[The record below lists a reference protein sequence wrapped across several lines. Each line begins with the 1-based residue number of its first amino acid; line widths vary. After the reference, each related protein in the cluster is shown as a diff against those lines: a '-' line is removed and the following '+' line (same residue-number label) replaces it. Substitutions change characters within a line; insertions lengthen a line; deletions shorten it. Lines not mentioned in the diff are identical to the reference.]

1 MIEVKNIS
9 KHYEKHLVLDDIDL
23 ALPKEKMIA
32 FIGSNGAGKSTLLSI
47 IGRTIHQNDGNV
59 FLESIELSKWKNKE
73 LAKRIAILHQSN
85 SMTLRLS
92 VEELVSFGRFPH
104 SQGNLNDKDREKIE
118 EALNFME
125 LGNLR
130 HAYLDELSGGQRQMA
145 FIAMVIAQDSE
156 YIFLDEP
163 LNNLDMKHSVQI
175 MKILERLVRELHKT
189 VFVVIHDINF
199 VSYYSDYIIALK
211 NGKIVAKGNSE
222 DVLTTSVLKEV
233 YDIEIQIQKN
243 HGKTVCLYYD

>member
-1 MIEVKNIS
+1 MIQVKQLS
-9 KHYEKHLVLDDIDL
+9 KQYEQHIVLDKIDL
-23 ALPKEKMIA
+23 VLPKEQMIA

-47 IGRTIHQNDGNV
+47 IGRTLHQNQGQV
-59 FLESIELSKWKNKE
+59 FLESLELSKWKNKD

-104 SQGNLNDKDREKIE
+104 SQGNLNAEDWVKIE
-118 EALNFME
+118 EALSFME
-125 LGNLR
+125 LEKLR
-130 HAYLDELSGGQRQMA
+130 HSYLDELSGGQRQMA

-175 MKILERLVRELHKT
+175 MKILKRLVHELHKT

-211 NGKIVAKGNSE
+211 DGKIVAEGKSE
-222 DVLTTSVLKEV
+222 EVLTTSVLKEV

>member
-1 MIEVKNIS
+1 MIEVKQLS
-9 KHYEKHLVLDDIDL
+9 KQYEQHIVLDKIDL
-23 ALPKEKMIA
+23 VLPKEQMIA

-47 IGRTIHQNDGNV
+47 IGRTLHQNQGQV
-59 FLESIELSKWKNKE
+59 FLESLELSKWKNKD

-104 SQGNLNDKDREKIE
+104 SQGNLNAEDWVKIE
-118 EALNFME
+118 EALSFME
-125 LGNLR
+125 LEKLR
-130 HAYLDELSGGQRQMA
+130 HSYLDELSGGQRQMA

-175 MKILERLVRELHKT
+175 MKILKRLVHELHKT

-211 NGKIVAKGNSE
+211 DGKIVAEGKSE
-222 DVLTTSVLKEV
+222 EVLTTSVLKEV

>member
-1 MIEVKNIS
+1 MIQVKQLS
-9 KHYEKHLVLDDIDL
+9 KQYEQHIVLDKIDL
-23 ALPKEKMIA
+23 VLPKEQMIA

-47 IGRTIHQNDGNV
+47 IGRTLHQNQGQV
-59 FLESIELSKWKNKE
+59 FLESLELSKWKNKD

-104 SQGNLNDKDREKIE
+104 SQGNLNAEDWVKIE
-118 EALNFME
+118 EALSFME
-125 LGNLR
+125 LEKLR
-130 HAYLDELSGGQRQMA
+130 HSYLDELSGGQRQMA

-156 YIFLDEP
+156 YIFLDGP

-175 MKILERLVRELHKT
+175 MKILKRLVHELHKT

-211 NGKIVAKGNSE
+211 DGKIVAEGKSE
-222 DVLTTSVLKEV
+222 EVLTTSVLKEV

>member
-1 MIEVKNIS
+1 MIEVKQLS
-9 KHYEKHLVLDDIDL
+9 KQYEQHIVLDKIDL
-23 ALPKEKMIA
+23 VLPKEQMIA

-47 IGRTIHQNDGNV
+47 IGRTLHQNQGQV
-59 FLESIELSKWKNKE
+59 FLESLELSKWKNKD

-104 SQGNLNDKDREKIE
+104 SQGNLNAEDWVKIE
-118 EALNFME
+118 EALSFME
-125 LGNLR
+125 LEKLR
-130 HAYLDELSGGQRQMA
+130 HSYLDELSGGQRQMA

-175 MKILERLVRELHKT
+175 MKILKRLVHELHKT

-211 NGKIVAKGNSE
+211 DGKIVAEGKNE
-222 DVLTTSVLKEV
+222 EVLTTSVLKEV

>member
-1 MIEVKNIS
+1 MIEVKQLS
-9 KHYEKHLVLDDIDL
+9 KQYEQHIVLDKIDL
-23 ALPKEKMIA
+23 VLPKEQMIA

-47 IGRTIHQNDGNV
+47 IGRTLHQNQGQV
-59 FLESIELSKWKNKE
+59 FLESLELSKWKNKD

-104 SQGNLNDKDREKIE
+104 SHGNLNAEDWVKIE
-118 EALNFME
+118 EALSFME
-125 LGNLR
+125 LEKLR
-130 HAYLDELSGGQRQMA
+130 HSYLDELSGGQRQMA

-175 MKILERLVRELHKT
+175 MKILKRLVHELHKT

-211 NGKIVAKGNSE
+211 DGKIVAEGKSE
-222 DVLTTSVLKEV
+222 EVLTTSVLKEV